1 MVARSDTPP
10 EPFHWVGC
18 HDQTQQRSC
27 SQVIYVRRRCPCSES
42 LLSPLPYRIKEE
54 LGGSERCQEAVTIGW
69 QRFKQLTGQFSSG
82 HIDSSCYLSS
92 FLNLFPNDPHRRHTE
107 VKRLSAHFDDY
118 TLCCACVTLFQA
130 ALRYASR
137 ACDDVSK
144 QQRRSASSVRIYLSL
159 HVAFAHVAYVPVVTA
174 LQQIILLCFAVICT
188 LFGRLVGQVMLR
200 LPALPMLE
208 RPLLPLLR

>member
-10 EPFHWVGC
+10 EPFHWAGC

-27 SQVIYVRRRCPCSES
+27 RQVIYVRRRYPCSQSPLS
-42 LLSPLPYRIKEE
+42 LLSCRIKEE

-107 VKRLSAHFDDY
+107 VKRPSAHFDDY
-118 TLCCACVTLFQA
+118 TLCCICG
-130 ALRYASR
+130 S
-137 ACDDVSK
+137 
-144 QQRRSASSVRIYLSL
+144 SSVHLSPAL
-159 HVAFAHVAYVPVVTA
+159 HLCHCGGGAGAHVPDGGVCVRGWGAKW
-174 LQQIILLCFAVICT
+174 
-188 LFGRLVGQVMLR
+188 RVMIYAR
-200 LPALPMLE
+200 ARGAPRKKKVRTSRFPHCHCS
-208 RPLLPLLR
+208 